1 MRGGANQ
8 EEGEGKLKLN
18 FPLYMHPFKEG
29 GKEKFVKNNTEMN
42 IATQDWVG
50 MYMY

>member
-1 MRGGANQ
+1 MRGGANPK
-8 EEGEGKLKLN
+8 ERKGKLKLN
-18 FPLYMHPFKEG
+18 FQFYMHPFKEG

-42 IATQDWVG
+42 IATQDWVD